1 LRFGQALAVSD
12 GQPRKWVEISTW
24 SDFMS
29 EQKPI
34 RILLVDDHDMV
45 RRGLA
50 VFLLTYEDLLL
61 VGEAANG
68 VEALEKCAELKPDVI
83 LMDLMMPV
91 MDGVAAIKLVREH
104 YPATQVIALTSFSEE
119 KLVEASLQAGAVG
132 FLYKNATVDEMAA
145 AIRAARVG
153 QPTLAPE
160 ATRVLIRKTTQPVA
174 LGEDLTNRERDILKL
189 LVEGCSNPEIAKQ
202 LNLSRSTVKTH
213 VSHIYEKL
221 GATSRVEAVTLAI
234 RHNLLA

>member
-1 LRFGQALAVSD
+1 MSD
-12 GQPRKWVEISTW
+12 QT
-24 SDFMS
+24 
-29 EQKPI
+29 PI

-45 RRGLA
+45 RRGIA
-50 VFLLTYEDLLL
+50 VFLLTNDDLVL

-68 VEALEKCAELKPDVI
+68 VEALEKCAELQPDVV

-91 MDGVAAIKLVREH
+91 MDGITAIRLIRER

-119 KLVEASLQAGAVG
+119 KLVETSLQAGAIG
-132 FLYKNATVDEMAA
+132 YLFKNVSVDDLAA

-160 ATRVLIRKTTQPVA
+160 ATKVLIQKITRPLTIGQ
-174 LGEDLTNRERDILKL
+174 DLTNREREVLRL
-189 LVEGCSNPEIAKQ
+189 LVDGLSNPEIAEQ

-213 VSHIYEKL
+213 VSHILEKL
-221 GATSRVEAVTLAI
+221 GVDSRVEVVTLAI
-234 RHNLLA
+234 RHNLTT

>member
-1 LRFGQALAVSD
+1 
-12 GQPRKWVEISTW
+12 
-24 SDFMS
+24 MS
-29 EQKPI
+29 EPMPI
-34 RILLVDDHDMV
+34 RILLVDDHDMI

-50 VFLLTYEDLLL
+50 VFLLAYDDLVM

-68 VEALEKCAELKPDVI
+68 QEALEKCAQLQPDVI

-91 MDGVAAIKLVREH
+91 MDGVAATRAVRER

-132 FLYKNATVDEMAA
+132 FLYKNASVDELAA

-160 ATRVLIRKTTQPVA
+160 ATRVLIRKTMQPST
-174 LGEDLTNRERDILKL
+174 LGQDLTNREREILKL
-189 LVEGCSNPEIAKQ
+189 LVDGRSNPEIAEQ

-213 VSHIYEKL
+213 VSHIIEKL
-221 GATSRVEAVTLAI
+221 GATSRVEVVTIAI
-234 RHNLLA
+234 RHNLAT

>member
-1 LRFGQALAVSD
+1 MMKQ
-12 GQPRKWVEISTW
+12 
-24 SDFMS
+24 
-29 EQKPI
+29 

-50 VFLLTYEDLLL
+50 VFLLAFDDFML

-68 VEALEKCAELKPDVI
+68 VEALEKCGALHPDVV

-91 MDGVAAIKLVREH
+91 MDGIAATRAIRQQ

-132 FLYKNATVDEMAA
+132 YLYKNVSVDELAA

-160 ATRVLIRKTTQPVA
+160 ATRVLIRKTTQPPGHR
-174 LGEDLTNRERDILKL
+174 LGEDLTERELEVLRLM
-189 LVEGCSNPEIAKQ
+189 VEGCSNPDIAKR
-202 LNLSRSTVKTH
+202 LSLSRSTVKTH
-213 VSHIYEKL
+213 VSHIMEKL
-221 GATSRVEAVTLAI
+221 GVNSRVEAVTLAL
-234 RHNLLA
+234 RHNLAT

>member
-1 LRFGQALAVSD
+1 M
-12 GQPRKWVEISTW
+12 K
-24 SDFMS
+24 
-29 EQKPI
+29 EQTPI

-50 VFLLTYEDLLL
+50 VFLLAYDDLVL

-68 VEALEKCAELKPDVI
+68 QEALEKCAELRPDVV

-91 MDGVAAIKLVREH
+91 MDGITATRSIRER

-119 KLVEASLQAGAVG
+119 KLVETSLQAGAIG
-132 FLYKNATVDEMAA
+132 YLFKNVSVDELAA

-160 ATRVLIRKTTQPVA
+160 ATRALIRKTTQPA
-174 LGEDLTNRERDILKL
+174 GPGQDLTEREREVLRL
-189 LVEGCSNPEIAKQ
+189 LVEGRSNPEIAEQ
-202 LNLSRSTVKTH
+202 LSLSRSTVKTH
-213 VSHIYEKL
+213 VSHILEKL
-221 GATSRVEAVTLAI
+221 GANSRVEVATLAI
-234 RHNLLA
+234 RHKLTP

>member
-1 LRFGQALAVSD
+1 MSD
-12 GQPRKWVEISTW
+12 QT
-24 SDFMS
+24 
-29 EQKPI
+29 PI

-45 RRGLA
+45 RRGIA
-50 VFLLTYEDLLL
+50 VFLLTNDDLVL

-68 VEALEKCAELKPDVI
+68 VEALEKCAELQPDVV

-91 MDGVAAIKLVREH
+91 MDGITAIRLIRER

-119 KLVEASLQAGAVG
+119 KLVETSLQAGAIG
-132 FLYKNATVDEMAA
+132 YLFKNVSVDELAA

-160 ATRVLIRKTTQPVA
+160 ATKVLIQKTTRPLTIGQ
-174 LGEDLTNRERDILKL
+174 DLTNREREVLRL
-189 LVEGCSNPEIAKQ
+189 LVDGLSNPEIADQ

-213 VSHIYEKL
+213 VSHILEKL
-221 GATSRVEAVTLAI
+221 GVDSRVEVVTLAI
-234 RHNLLA
+234 RHNLTT